1 MTKAQRKKF
10 IKKAFSGTEVMVLLE
25 DMRDDTKFVAEQHGD
40 IIKKIDNISKELN
53 DFRIETRANFE
64 AIQEYLSR
72 IENDFLNLRKKVDI
86 LETGKVNLKDFE
98 WIKNK
103 VLDIEKQLRE
113 FKKQQTALA
122 AKI

>member
-1 MTKAQRKKF
+1 M
-10 IKKAFSGTEVMVLLE
+10 ILE
-25 DMRDDTKFVAEQHGD
+25 LKQGQ
-40 IIKKIDNISKELN
+40 ISS
-53 DFRIETRANFE
+53 DS
-64 AIQEYLSR
+64 EYLSR